1 MEPTQYFSVP
11 QWLSSLPYIS
21 VPEWLPSLPY
31 LSVPEWL
38 ASLQYI
44 SVPEWLPSLPYISVP
59 EWLASLQYISVPE
72 WLPSLPYLSVPE
84 WLASLPRGG
93 HSYSTRRTVRATGV
107 KMQSRGQAGFLAL
120 VKRSRGLSGSVN
132 GQDQLSPKPIPT
144 RIPIL
149 QATRTILFI
158 SAG

>member
-1 MEPTQYFSVP
+1 MREGCVSSVP
-11 QWLSSLPYIS
+11 ALAASAS
-21 VPEWLPSLPY
+21 VETSNQQGVVTP
-31 LSVPEWL
+31 
-38 ASLQYI
+38 I
-44 SVPEWLPSLPYISVP
+44 
-59 EWLASLQYISVPE
+59 
-72 WLPSLPYLSVPE
+72 
-84 WLASLPRGG
+84 
-93 HSYSTRRTVRATGV
+93 VRVGPFATGV

-149 QATRTILFI
+149 QATRTILSTLFI

>member
-1 MEPTQYFSVP
+1 MRMRVCERGVATMSKA
-11 QWLSSLPYIS
+11 WLKNNGSGQGVVTPI
-21 VPEWLPSLPY
+21 
-31 LSVPEWL
+31 
-38 ASLQYI
+38 
-44 SVPEWLPSLPYISVP
+44 
-59 EWLASLQYISVPE
+59 
-72 WLPSLPYLSVPE
+72 
-84 WLASLPRGG
+84 
-93 HSYSTRRTVRATGV
+93 VRVGPFATGV

-149 QATRTILFI
+149 HTILSTLFI